1 MDVEGLAKE
10 WDAIEEVR
18 ERLRAGKKLYDHP
31 LDQKWAEPNRA
42 NCVANAAALK
52 PVLTRL
58 REDPKHTLPYLEP
71 LSAEIMA
78 FYKKAKAVVSD
89 DKVIYK
95 TAVETKK
102 LVGFVKRR
110 SNPTRQGFTKEGWVG
125 IECKL

>member
-52 PVLTRL
+52 SVLTRL
-58 REDPKHTLPYLEP
+58 REDPKHTLPYLDP
-71 LSAEIMA
+71 LSAEITA
-78 FYKKAKAVVSD
+78 FYKKANAVSSFRRQSD
-89 DKVIYK
+89 LQDCGGNQ
-95 TAVETKK
+95 ETRRFREKK
-102 LVGFVKRR
+102 IQSDPSRVH
-110 SNPTRQGFTKEGWVG
+110 
-125 IECKL
+125 